1 MRKGR
6 MKMKEWN
13 IAVIGCGALGKRH
26 LESIL
31 KSELPL
37 KVYCVDINAQVFS
50 GEFFGGGGKKKMR
63 LLQLMCGIC
72 QK

>member
-1 MRKGR
+1 

-50 GEFFGGGGKKKMR
+50 GEFFGGGGKKKM
-63 LLQLMCGIC
+63 
-72 QK
+72 